1 MAQLA
6 GAQEQLLGLYDAER
20 AGRAGGRGGLD
31 ADHAPAT
38 PKSLN
43 KALAEALAKRDAQTR
58 LQELEARE
66 QDDEKREPAPEQLL
80 TKHAQAGRFPSLAD
94 RLAPAA
100 RN

>member
-1 MAQLA
+1 MAQLE
-6 GAQEQLLGLYDAER
+6 GAQEQLPGLYDAAR

-43 KALAEALAKRDAQTR
+43 QALAEALAKRDAQTR

-66 QDDEKREPAPEQLL
+66 QDYEKREIGVPLASEQKTLIR
-80 TKHAQAGRFPSLAD
+80 G
-94 RLAPAA
+94 
-100 RN
+100 